1 MNPPARAHH
10 EHAAVVDNPW
20 LTQTVRIESIIAEIP
35 DVTTYE
41 LAFVDPQLTARYRFL
56 PGQFNML
63 YLPGVGEV
71 AISISASPGSRDR
84 WAHTIR
90 VAGTV
95 TQSLSRMPAGA
106 TLGLRGPYGNP
117 WPISECHGHDVMLVA
132 GGIGLAPLRPVIYEL
147 LSNRAQYGK
156 VTLLL
161 GARMP
166 EGLLYP
172 GEYAEWQAGGI
183 ELQSTVDR
191 AAATWKGNVGVVT
204 LLIDRLPLP
213 RPDQTVLLMC
223 GPEVMM
229 HFTVKSAR
237 QRGIPVEHIWL
248 SSERNMQCAV
258 GLCGH
263 CQLGPTFVC
272 KDGPVFRYDHIAP
285 FLKVEG
291 L

>member
-1 MNPPARAHH
+1 MNQLAAAHLH
-10 EHAAVVDNPW
+10 SAVDVNPW
-20 LTQTVRIESIIAEIP
+20 LSHAVRIESIVQEIP
-35 DVTTYE
+35 DVATYE
-41 LAFVDPQLTARYRFL
+41 LAFVDPELTGRYKFL

-63 YLPGVGEV
+63 YLPGAGEI
-71 AISISASPGSRDR
+71 AISISADPQARKS

-95 TQSLSRMPAGA
+95 TQSLARLQPGA
-106 TLGLRGPYGNP
+106 TLGLRGPYGRP
-117 WPISECHGHDVMLVA
+117 WPLADCTGKDVILVA

-147 LSNRAQYGK
+147 LARRNQYGRL
-156 VTLLL
+156 TLLM
-161 GARMP
+161 GARTP

-172 GEYAEWQAGGI
+172 RQYPAWKDGG
-183 ELQSTVDR
+183 LDVQLTVDR
-191 AAATWKGNVGVVT
+191 ALPGWPDNVGVVT
-204 LLIDRLPLP
+204 LLMDRLTLP
-213 RPDQTVLLMC
+213 EPENTVLLMC

-229 HFTVKSAR
+229 HFTMKSAV
-237 QRGIPVEHIWL
+237 QRGIPLQQIWL

-272 KDGPVFRYDHIAP
+272 KDGPVYQYDQMAP

>member
-1 MNPPARAHH
+1 MNPSSSVAHAH
-10 EHAAVVDNPW
+10 SAVDVNPW
-20 LTQTVRIESIIAEIP
+20 LCHTVRIDSITQEIP
-35 DVTTYE
+35 DVATYD
-41 LAFVDPQLTARYRFL
+41 LSFVDPEVTGRYRFL

-71 AISISASPGSRDR
+71 AISISADPQSRET

-95 TQSLSRMPAGA
+95 TQSLSRLQPGA
-106 TLGLRGPYGNP
+106 TLGLRGPYGRP
-117 WPISECHGHDVMLVA
+117 WPVAECVGKDVILVA

-147 LSNRAQYGK
+147 LANRSQYGNL
-156 VTLLL
+156 TLLL
-161 GARMP
+161 GARTP
-166 EGLLYP
+166 DGLLYP
-172 GEYAEWQAGGI
+172 RQYSDWQAGGFDV
-183 ELQSTVDR
+183 QVTVDR
-191 AAATWKGNVGVVT
+191 ALPNWSENVGVVT
-204 LLIDRLPLP
+204 LLLDRLTLP
-213 RPDQTVLLMC
+213 QPENTILLMC

-229 HFTVKSAR
+229 HFTIKSAVK
-237 QRGIPVEHIWL
+237 RGIPLQQIWL

-272 KDGPVFRYDHIAP
+272 KDGPVFRYDQMAP
-285 FLKVEG
+285 FLNVEG

>member
-1 MNPPARAHH
+1 MNSSSVITPAHPAIA
-10 EHAAVVDNPW
+10 ENPW
-20 LTQTVRIESIIAEIP
+20 LSQIVRIESITAEIP
-35 DVTTYE
+35 DVATYE
-41 LAFVDPQLTARYRFL
+41 LGFIDPAVAATYRFL

-71 AISISASPGSRDR
+71 AISISADPQSRKH

-95 TQSLSRMPAGA
+95 TQSLARLKPGD
-106 TLGLRGPYGNP
+106 TLGLRGPYGYP
-117 WPISECHGHDVMLVA
+117 WPMAACHGRDVILVA
-132 GGIGLAPLRPVIYEL
+132 GGIGLAPLRPVIYEM
-147 LSNRAQYGK
+147 LSNRTLFRSL
-156 VTLLL
+156 TLLL
-161 GARMP
+161 GARTP

-172 GEYAEWQAGGI
+172 GQYADWKAGGFD
-183 ELQSTVDR
+183 LQTTVDR
-191 AAATWKGNVGVVT
+191 ASTDWMGNVGVVT
-204 LLIDRLPLP
+204 QMLDRMALPSP
-213 RPDQTVLLMC
+213 RDTVLLVC

-229 HFTVKSAR
+229 HFTVLSA
-237 QRGIPVEHIWL
+237 QRCGVPVEQIWL

>member
-1 MNPPARAHH
+1 MSVSPCTALN
-10 EHAAVVDNPW
+10 HAAVDVNPW
-20 LTQTVRIESIIAEIP
+20 LCQTVRIESITAEIP
-35 DVTTYE
+35 DVATYE
-41 LAFVDPQLTARYRFL
+41 LAFADPQVAARYRFL

-63 YLPGVGEV
+63 YLPGVGEI
-71 AISISASPGSRDR
+71 AISISADPQCRAH

-90 VAGTV
+90 VAGSV
-95 TQSLSRMPAGA
+95 TQTLAKLQPGA

-117 WPISECHGHDVMLVA
+117 WPLAECQGKDVILVA

-147 LSNRAQYGK
+147 LANRAHYGNI
-156 VTLLL
+156 TLLH
-161 GARMP
+161 GARTP

-172 GEYAEWQAGGI
+172 SQYSEWQAGGFH
-183 ELQSTVDR
+183 LQTTVDR
-191 AAATWKGNVGVVT
+191 ASTGWSGNVGVVT
-204 LLIDRLPLP
+204 SLLDRLPLP
-213 RPDQTVLLMC
+213 DPDKTALLTC
-223 GPEVMM
+223 GPEIMM
-229 HFTVKSAR
+229 HFTVKSALK
-237 QRGIPVEHIWL
+237 RGLPVEQIWL